1 VLAAFADAA
10 WSSTCLD
17 NPLAPFLYGVST
29 LHCMSPGRRRSRDVW
44 GEQLARDML
53 AEAGY
58 VDVSVRDVL
67 DDPLNQVYVSRT
79 ATA

>member
-1 VLAAFADAA
+1 MVLDLPRQPPRTVPVRRQHAALHEPG
-10 WSSTCLD
+10 T
-17 NPLAPFLYGVST
+17 APVS
-29 LHCMSPGRRRSRDVW
+29 GRVGRAVGQRH
-44 GEQLARDML
+44 AR

>member
-1 VLAAFADAA
+1 MTVSLARG
-10 WSSTCLD
+10 
-17 NPLAPFLYGVST
+17 GVGLGT
-29 LHCMSPGRRRSRDVW
+29 VW

-53 AEAGY
+53 AEAGF
-58 VDVSVRDVL
+58 VDVSVNDVP